1 MLKELWKKLLN
12 QDKLDMETSNE
23 AFNRLVLP
31 PVSGLSLFI
40 LMFVVPFIVHVQV
53 SKHRTLSTAEE
64 KIENRNAKVD
74 SLHED
79 LLKLS
84 AKHDSL
90 RHYARQYHPDVIWTA
105 RAVYSET
112 DSLHEMKYVAWVIRN
127 RVDMGFNGKH
137 TYRDV
142 VLDRYQF
149 SAFNPGRR
157 GRVYYATKSWY
168 DQFNDGYGSKRWKKA
183 LDVSSN
189 VVFADSSERPF
200 SIRTLYFYSEVSM
213 PSHRKH
219 PRWAYS
225 MKQTKV
231 IGVAEKRFRFFVDPD
246 YKANEPA
253 PTVFSARNR
262 TYRNT
267 RKITTINQTL

>member
-1 MLKELWKKLLN
+1 MKSRNGIFRELI
-12 QDKLDMETSNE
+12 T
-23 AFNRLVLP
+23 P
-31 PVSGLSLFI
+31 PVCGIFLFVLI
-40 LMFVVPFIVHVQV
+40 FALPFLAYVQV
-53 SKHRTLSTAEE
+53 SNNRALSNANDR
-64 KIENRNAKVD
+64 IENRNLKID
-74 SLHED
+74 SLSKD
-79 LLKLS
+79 LSTLS

-105 RAVYSET
+105 RAIYSET
-112 DSLHEMKYVAWVIRN
+112 DSLHEMKYVGWVIRN

-168 DQFNDGYGSKRWKKA
+168 DQFGSSSTSSKRWKEA
-183 LDVSSN
+183 LDVASK
-189 VVFADSSERPF
+189 VVFADSSQRPF
-200 SIRTLYFYSEVSM
+200 PIRTLYFYSEVSM
-213 PSHRKH
+213 PRHKKH

-231 IGVAEKRFRFFVDPD
+231 IDVAEKRFRFFVDPD
-246 YKANEPA
+246 YRVNEPA

-267 RKITTINQTL
+267 KKITVGTSL